1 MKRESSEAVACW
13 WGITAQTVTIWRRVL
28 KVGRYTEGTT
38 ALMSERLAPV
48 LERAREAARP
58 TWYSPERG
66 EKISAALKGRPKPRH
81 VVEAMR
87 KGRTGKPHDE
97 QARAKMSQASA
108 RGSGR

>member
-1 MKRESSEAVACW
+1 M
-13 WGITAQTVTIWRRVL
+13 
-28 KVGRYTEGTT
+28 TEGTT

-58 TWYSPERG
+58 ARYRPEQG
-66 EKISAALKGRPKPRH
+66 EKRAAGLRGKLKPRH

-97 QARAKMSQASA
+97 AARAKMSRFHRS
-108 RGSGR
+108 RGTLVPGTVVWTAEEDEAVRRMTP